1 MTIQEWS
8 DEITVVELGDDPQ
21 FTDELGALADR
32 LEDKHASVVLNL
44 AAVSYLNSSNIAR
57 LLRLRK
63 RMMLA
68 DRQLILCAVN
78 SQVKGVFQVTGLDKI
93 LRFADDVSTALATM
107 QLSQG
112 PASDE

>member
-8 DEITVVELGDDPQ
+8 DDITVVELGDDPQ

-32 LEDKHASVVLNL
+32 LEEKHANVVLNL

-63 RMMLA
+63 KMMLD
-68 DRQLILCAVN
+68 DRQLILCAAN
-78 SQVKGVFQVTGLDKI
+78 SQVRGVFQVTGLDKI
-93 LRFADDVSTALATM
+93 LRFANDVSTALAAM